1 MPKKKANADFMC
13 KWRSFMRCL
22 NLFVAVL
29 VVFLAASISVQAI
42 PQLMNYQGV
51 LTDSN
56 GDPVTTPTDVV
67 FAIWNDRV
75 AGDSLWSETQL
86 VTPDTN
92 GLFSVL
98 LGSVSPIP
106 DSSLI
111 DSAFLSLKVDTD
123 PEMAPRTELASV
135 AYAYRVNSL
144 EGAKG
149 GELIGSVV
157 WADSLA
163 SFDIP
168 MIYLFDP
175 PPTGSHTRPI
185 IARAPDRNDWGLRY
199 NTVPGFVESFAFYQ
213 SGTILSIDMLQH
225 RVGVRTDS
233 PEADLDVAGV
243 VKGQVAE
250 FGTFSTRS
258 GQKSALGGGGS
269 NSAIADFATVSG
281 GSENTAAGE
290 GASVPGGVRNNAL
303 GRTGL
308 AAGYCARANHDGAMV
323 LSATASTIFHDS
335 VSSGGDGQFVI
346 RADSGIYL
354 TNTTE
359 GAPYDPANIIT
370 TRGGA
375 FLSGNGT
382 TWTNASDKNHK
393 ENFTP
398 IDREDLLEK
407 IAQLS
412 IESWNY
418 KGENPDVKHIGPVA
432 QEFSALFD
440 VSYNDKSISTI
451 DPAGIALAAIQEL
464 DKKTQRIEKLE
475 AEIRELR
482 ELVTK
487 MIEKQ

>member
-1 MPKKKANADFMC
+1 
-13 KWRSFMRCL
+13 MRRL
-22 NLFVAVL
+22 YLFLTAL
-29 VVFLAASISVQAI
+29 AVFLAASTAVQAI

-51 LTDSN
+51 LTDAS
-56 GDPVTTPTDVV
+56 GDPVTTPTDMV

-106 DSSLI
+106 DSSLA
-111 DSAFLSLKVDTD
+111 DSAFLSLKVNTD
-123 PEMAPRTELASV
+123 PEMAPRTALASV

-168 MIYLFDP
+168 MMYLFDA
-175 PPTGSHTRPI
+175 PPTGSYTRPI

-199 NTVPGFVESFAFYQ
+199 NTVPGLIESFAFYQ

-225 RVGVRTDS
+225 RVGIRTDS
-233 PEADLDVAGV
+233 PEADLDVGGV

-281 GSENTAAGE
+281 GSQNTAAGE
-290 GASVPGGVRNNAL
+290 GASVPGGLRNNAL

-323 LSATASTIFHDS
+323 LSATASTVFHDS

-354 TNTTE
+354 TNISE
-359 GAPYDPANIIT
+359 GVPYDPSNILT

-382 TWTNASDKNHK
+382 TWTNASDKNQK

-398 IDREDLLEK
+398 IDRAELLEK

-412 IESWNY
+412 IERWNY
-418 KGENPDVKHIGPVA
+418 KDDDPRVQHIGPVA
-432 QEFSALFD
+432 QDFSALFGVGTD
-440 VSYNDKSISTI
+440 DKSISTI

-464 DKKTQRIEKLE
+464 HKRTERITRLE
-475 AEIRELR
+475 RELQDLRKQIRELT
-482 ELVTK
+482 E
-487 MIEKQ
+487 QQ